1 VGAVS
6 RSYVDVLFIVMATGG
21 GMQAARAGIMDAE
34 LNDQSPPG
42 RPATASKHFRFT
54 GPLRYTPPAQSGG
67 AMPNHA
73 TRVYDGML
81 EMLSSEENPTP
92 MVRLN
97 RVVPLKQ
104 TRVYA
109 KLEWYNPF
117 GSVKDRVANNLLRDA
132 DEKGLLGEGQQL
144 VEPTSGNTGMGL
156 AMMANA
162 RGYRLTTPLSKQI
175 PAEKRVML
183 RMFGSNVEELD
194 DDL

>member
-1 VGAVS
+1 
-6 RSYVDVLFIVMATGG
+6 
-21 GMQAARAGIMDAE
+21 
-34 LNDQSPPG
+34 
-42 RPATASKHFRFT
+42 
-54 GPLRYTPPAQSGG
+54 
-67 AMPNHA
+67 MPNHA

-92 MVRLN
+92 IVRLN
-97 RVVPLKQ
+97 RVVPLKH

-117 GSVKDRVANNLLRDA
+117 GSVKDRVAENLIRDA
-132 DEKGLLGEGQQL
+132 GEKGLLAEGQQL

-162 RGYRLTTPLSKQI
+162 KGYRLTTPLSNKI
-175 PAEKRVML
+175 PAEKRIML
-183 RMFGSNVEELD
+183 RMFGTNVEELD